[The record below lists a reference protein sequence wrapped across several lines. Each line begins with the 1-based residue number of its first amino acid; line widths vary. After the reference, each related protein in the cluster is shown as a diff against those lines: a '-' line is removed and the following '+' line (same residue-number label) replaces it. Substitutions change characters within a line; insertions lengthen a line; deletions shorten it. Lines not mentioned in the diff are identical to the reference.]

1 MASLREIKDRIA
13 SVRSTLKITSA
24 MKLVASSKLRKA
36 QKEIENLRPYE
47 RALDSILSDVASAS
61 ALSCRLESRNP
72 DAPVAVVAIASNNS
86 LCGGFN
92 VNVIKLALETLGGI
106 ESADLYSIGRK
117 MSEALKKSGYKPVY
131 ESSELIGSPRFDKS
145 ENLAKRLIAS
155 FMNGEYSKV
164 LLVYNSFVSA
174 SSQKPVVEQYLPFSL
189 SSAQPVPE
197 DNDVIWNAEADRRR
211 HKFLFEPSADEIAEG
226 LIPQLLDLKF
236 HAAIL
241 DSAAAEQAA
250 RTIAMQTATDN
261 AEHLLADLTLEY
273 NKGRQQKITAE
284 ILDLVA
290 GSAE

>member
-1 MASLREIKDRIA
+1 MASLREIKDRIS

-36 QKEIENLRPYE
+36 QKEIESIRPYE
-47 RALDSILSDVASAS
+47 KALDSILADVAGAS
-61 ALSCRLESRNP
+61 TLSCKLESRNP
-72 DAPVAVVAIASNNS
+72 DAPVAVVAVASNNS

-92 VNVIKLALETLGGI
+92 VNIIKQALETLGGI
-106 ESADLYSIGRK
+106 GSVALYSIGRK
-117 MSEALKKSGYKPVY
+117 MSEALKKAGYKPVF

-145 ENLAKRLIAS
+145 EKLAKRLISA
-155 FMNGEYSKV
+155 FMNGEYSRV
-164 LLVYNSFVSA
+164 ILVYNSFVSA
-174 SSQKPVVEQYLPFSL
+174 SSQKPVVEQYLPFSI
-189 SSAQPVPE
+189 SAEKPVAEE
-197 DNDVIWNAEADRRR
+197 DDEIWDADADRRR
-211 HKFLFEPSADEIAEG
+211 HKFLFEPSPDEIAEG

-236 HAAIL
+236 HAALL
-241 DSAAAEQAA
+241 DSSAAEQAA

>member
-1 MASLREIKDRIA
+1 MASLREIKDRIS

-36 QKEIENLRPYE
+36 QKEIESIRPYE
-47 RALDSILSDVASAS
+47 KALDSILADVAGAS
-61 ALSCRLESRNP
+61 SLSCKLESRNP
-72 DAPVAVVAIASNNS
+72 DAPVAVVAVASNNS

-92 VNVIKLALETLGGI
+92 VNIIKQALETLGGI
-106 ESADLYSIGRK
+106 GSVELFCIGRK
-117 MSEALKKSGYKPVY
+117 MSEALKKAGYKPVF

-145 ENLAKRLIAS
+145 EKLAKRLISA

-174 SSQKPVVEQYLPFSL
+174 SSQKPVVEQYLPFSI
-189 SSAQPVPE
+189 SAEKPVAEE
-197 DNDVIWNAEADRRR
+197 DDEIWDADADRRR
-211 HKFLFEPSADEIAEG
+211 HKFLFEPSPDEIAEG

-236 HAAIL
+236 HAALL
-241 DSAAAEQAA
+241 DSSAAEQAA

>member
-1 MASLREIKDRIA
+1 M
-13 SVRSTLKITSA
+13 RSTLKITSA

-36 QKEIENLRPYE
+36 QKEIESIRPYE
-47 RALDSILSDVASAS
+47 KALDSILADVAGAS
-61 ALSCRLESRNP
+61 SLSCKLESRNP
-72 DAPVAVVAIASNNS
+72 DAPVAVVAVASNNS

-92 VNVIKLALETLGGI
+92 VNIIKQALETLGGI
-106 ESADLYSIGRK
+106 GSVALYSIGRK
-117 MSEALKKSGYKPVY
+117 MSEALKKAGYKPVF

-145 ENLAKRLIAS
+145 EKLAKRLISA
-155 FMNGEYSKV
+155 FMNGEYSRV
-164 LLVYNSFVSA
+164 ILVYNSFVSA
-174 SSQKPVVEQYLPFSL
+174 SSQKPVVEQYLPFSI
-189 SSAQPVPE
+189 SAEKPVAEE
-197 DNDVIWNAEADRRR
+197 DDEIWDADADRRR
-211 HKFLFEPSADEIAEG
+211 HKFLFEPSPDEIAEG

-236 HAAIL
+236 HAALL
-241 DSAAAEQAA
+241 DSSAAEQAA

>member
-1 MASLREIKDRIA
+1 M
-13 SVRSTLKITSA
+13 RSTLKITSA

-36 QKEIENLRPYE
+36 QKEIESIRPYE
-47 RALDSILSDVASAS
+47 KALDSILADVAGAS
-61 ALSCRLESRNP
+61 SLSCKLESRNP
-72 DAPVAVVAIASNNS
+72 DAPVAVVAVASNNS

-92 VNVIKLALETLGGI
+92 VNIIKQALETLGGI
-106 ESADLYSIGRK
+106 GSIELYSIGRK
-117 MSEALKKSGYKPVY
+117 MSEALKKAGYKPVF

-145 ENLAKRLIAS
+145 EKLAKRLISA
-155 FMNGEYSKV
+155 FMNGEYSRV
-164 LLVYNSFVSA
+164 ILVYNSFVSA
-174 SSQKPVVEQYLPFSL
+174 SSQKPVVEQYLPFSI
-189 SSAQPVPE
+189 SAEKPVAEE
-197 DNDVIWNAEADRRR
+197 DDEIWDADADRRR
-211 HKFLFEPSADEIAEG
+211 HKFLFEPSPDEIAEG

-236 HAAIL
+236 HAALL
-241 DSAAAEQAA
+241 DSSAAEQAA

>member
-47 RALDSILSDVASAS
+47 RALDSILSDVAWAS
-61 ALSCRLESRNP
+61 ALSCRMESRNP

-117 MSEALKKSGYKPVY
+117 MSEALKKSGCKPVY

-174 SSQKPVVEQYLPFSL
+174 STQKPVVEQYLPFSL

>member
-1 MASLREIKDRIA
+1 MASLREIKDRIF

-36 QKEIENLRPYE
+36 QKEIESIRPYE
-47 RALDSILSDVASAS
+47 KALDSILADVAGAS
-61 ALSCRLESRNP
+61 SLSCKLESRNP
-72 DAPVAVVAIASNNS
+72 DAPVAVVAVASNNS

-92 VNVIKLALETLGGI
+92 VNIIKQALETLGEIGSV
-106 ESADLYSIGRK
+106 ELYSIGRK
-117 MSEALKKSGYKPVY
+117 MSEALKKAGYKPVF

-145 ENLAKRLIAS
+145 EKLAKRLISA
-155 FMNGEYSKV
+155 FMNGEYSRV
-164 LLVYNSFVSA
+164 ILVYNSFVSA
-174 SSQKPVVEQYLPFSL
+174 SSQKPVVEQYLPFSI
-189 SSAQPVPE
+189 SAEKPVAEE
-197 DNDVIWNAEADRRR
+197 DDEIWDADADRRR
-211 HKFLFEPSADEIAEG
+211 HKFLFEPSPDEIAEG

-236 HAAIL
+236 HAALL
-241 DSAAAEQAA
+241 DSSAAEQAA

>member
-1 MASLREIKDRIA
+1 MASLREIKDRIS

-36 QKEIENLRPYE
+36 QKEIESIRPYE
-47 RALDSILSDVASAS
+47 KALDSILADVAGAS
-61 ALSCRLESRNP
+61 SLSCKLESRNP
-72 DAPVAVVAIASNNS
+72 DAPVAVVAVASNNS

-92 VNVIKLALETLGGI
+92 VNIIKQALETLGEIGSV
-106 ESADLYSIGRK
+106 ELYSIGRK
-117 MSEALKKSGYKPVY
+117 MSEALKKAGYKPVF

-145 ENLAKRLIAS
+145 EKLAKRLISA
-155 FMNGEYSKV
+155 FMNGEYSRV
-164 LLVYNSFVSA
+164 ILVYNSFVSA
-174 SSQKPVVEQYLPFSL
+174 SSQKPVVEQYLPFSI
-189 SSAQPVPE
+189 SAEKPVAEE
-197 DNDVIWNAEADRRR
+197 DDEIWDADADRRR
-211 HKFLFEPSADEIAEG
+211 HKFLFEPSPDEIAEG

-236 HAAIL
+236 HAALL
-241 DSAAAEQAA
+241 DSSAAEQAA

>member
-1 MASLREIKDRIA
+1 MASLREIKDMIS

-36 QKEIENLRPYE
+36 QKEIESIRPYE
-47 RALDSILSDVASAS
+47 KALDSILADVAGAS
-61 ALSCRLESRNP
+61 TLSCKLESRNP
-72 DAPVAVVAIASNNS
+72 DAPVAVVAVASNNS

-92 VNVIKLALETLGGI
+92 VNIIKQALETLGGI
-106 ESADLYSIGRK
+106 GSVALYSIGRK
-117 MSEALKKSGYKPVY
+117 MSEALKKAGYKPVF
-131 ESSELIGSPRFDKS
+131 ESSELIGNPRFDKS
-145 ENLAKRLIAS
+145 EKLAKRLISA

-174 SSQKPVVEQYLPFSL
+174 SSQKPVVEQYLPFSI
-189 SSAQPVPE
+189 SAEKPVAEE
-197 DNDVIWNAEADRRR
+197 DDEIWDADADRRR
-211 HKFLFEPSADEIAEG
+211 HKFLFEPSPDEIAEG

-236 HAAIL
+236 HAALL
-241 DSAAAEQAA
+241 DSSAAEQAA

>member
-1 MASLREIKDRIA
+1 MASLREIKDRIS

-36 QKEIENLRPYE
+36 QKEIESIRPYE
-47 RALDSILSDVASAS
+47 KALDSILADVAGAS
-61 ALSCRLESRNP
+61 TLSCKLESRNP
-72 DAPVAVVAIASNNS
+72 DAPVAVVAVASNNS

-92 VNVIKLALETLGGI
+92 VNIIKQALETLGGI
-106 ESADLYSIGRK
+106 GSVELYSIGRK
-117 MSEALKKSGYKPVY
+117 MSEALKKAGYKPVF

-145 ENLAKRLIAS
+145 EKLAKRLISAL
-155 FMNGEYSKV
+155 MNGEYSRV
-164 LLVYNSFVSA
+164 ILVYNSFVSA
-174 SSQKPVVEQYLPFSL
+174 SSQKPVVEQYLPFSI
-189 SSAQPVPE
+189 SAEKPVAEE
-197 DNDVIWNAEADRRR
+197 DDEIWDADADRRR
-211 HKFLFEPSADEIAEG
+211 HKFLFEPSPDEIAEG

-236 HAAIL
+236 HAALL
-241 DSAAAEQAA
+241 DSSAAEQAA

>member
-1 MASLREIKDRIA
+1 MASLREIKDRIS

-36 QKEIENLRPYE
+36 QKEIESIRPYE
-47 RALDSILSDVASAS
+47 KALDSILADVAGAS
-61 ALSCRLESRNP
+61 SLSCKLESRNP
-72 DAPVAVVAIASNNS
+72 DAPVAVVAVASNNS

-92 VNVIKLALETLGGI
+92 VNIIKQALETLGGI
-106 ESADLYSIGRK
+106 GSIELYSIGRK
-117 MSEALKKSGYKPVY
+117 MSEALKKAGYKPVF

-145 ENLAKRLIAS
+145 EKLAKRLISA
-155 FMNGEYSKV
+155 FMNGEYSRV
-164 LLVYNSFVSA
+164 ILVYNSFVSA
-174 SSQKPVVEQYLPFSL
+174 SSQKPVVEQYLPFSI
-189 SSAQPVPE
+189 SAEKPVAEE
-197 DNDVIWNAEADRRR
+197 DDEIWDADADRRR
-211 HKFLFEPSADEIAEG
+211 HKFLFEPSPDEIAEG

-236 HAAIL
+236 HAALL
-241 DSAAAEQAA
+241 DSSAAEQAA

>member
-1 MASLREIKDRIA
+1 MASLREIKDRIS

-36 QKEIENLRPYE
+36 QKEIESIRPYE
-47 RALDSILSDVASAS
+47 KALDSILADVAGAS
-61 ALSCRLESRNP
+61 TLSCKLESRNP
-72 DAPVAVVAIASNNS
+72 DAPVAVVAVASNNS

-92 VNVIKLALETLGGI
+92 VNIIKQALETLGGI
-106 ESADLYSIGRK
+106 GSVELYSIGRK
-117 MSEALKKSGYKPVY
+117 MSEALKKAGYKPVF

-145 ENLAKRLIAS
+145 EKLAKRLISA
-155 FMNGEYSKV
+155 FMNGEYSRV
-164 LLVYNSFVSA
+164 ILVYNSFVSA
-174 SSQKPVVEQYLPFSL
+174 SSQKPVVEQYLPFSI
-189 SSAQPVPE
+189 SAEKPVAEE
-197 DNDVIWNAEADRRR
+197 DDEIWDADADRRR
-211 HKFLFEPSADEIAEG
+211 HKFLFEPSPDEIAEG

-236 HAAIL
+236 HAALL
-241 DSAAAEQAA
+241 DSSAAEQAA

>member
-1 MASLREIKDRIA
+1 MASLREIKDRIS

-36 QKEIENLRPYE
+36 QKEIESIRPYE
-47 RALDSILSDVASAS
+47 KALDSILADVAGAS
-61 ALSCRLESRNP
+61 TLSCKLESRNP
-72 DAPVAVVAIASNNS
+72 DAPVAVVAVASNNS

-92 VNVIKLALETLGGI
+92 VNIIKQALETLGGI
-106 ESADLYSIGRK
+106 GSVALYSIGRK
-117 MSEALKKSGYKPVY
+117 MSEALKKAGYKPVF

-145 ENLAKRLIAS
+145 EKLAKRLISA

-174 SSQKPVVEQYLPFSL
+174 SSQKPVVEQYLPFSI
-189 SSAQPVPE
+189 SAEKPVAEE
-197 DNDVIWNAEADRRR
+197 DDEIWDADADRRR
-211 HKFLFEPSADEIAEG
+211 HKFLFEPSPDEIAEG

-236 HAAIL
+236 HAALL
-241 DSAAAEQAA
+241 DSSAAEQAA

>member
-1 MASLREIKDRIA
+1 MASLREIKDRIS

-36 QKEIENLRPYE
+36 QKEIESIRPYE
-47 RALDSILSDVASAS
+47 NALDSILADVAGAS
-61 ALSCRLESRNP
+61 TLSCKLESRNP
-72 DAPVAVVAIASNNS
+72 DAPVAVVAVASNNS

-92 VNVIKLALETLGGI
+92 VNIIKQALETLGGI
-106 ESADLYSIGRK
+106 GSVELYSIGRK
-117 MSEALKKSGYKPVY
+117 MSEALKKAGYKPVF

-145 ENLAKRLIAS
+145 EKLAKRLISA
-155 FMNGEYSKV
+155 FMNGEYSRV
-164 LLVYNSFVSA
+164 ILVYNSFVSA
-174 SSQKPVVEQYLPFSL
+174 SSQKPVVEQYLPFSI
-189 SSAQPVPE
+189 SAEKPVAEE
-197 DNDVIWNAEADRRR
+197 DDEIWDADADRRR
-211 HKFLFEPSADEIAEG
+211 HKFLFEPSPDEIAEG
-226 LIPQLLDLKF
+226 LIPQLLDLKC
-236 HAAIL
+236 HAALL
-241 DSAAAEQAA
+241 DSSAAEQAA

>member
-1 MASLREIKDRIA
+1 MASLREIKDRIS

-36 QKEIENLRPYE
+36 QKEIESIRPYE
-47 RALDSILSDVASAS
+47 KALDSILADVAGAS
-61 ALSCRLESRNP
+61 TLSCKLESRNP
-72 DAPVAVVAIASNNS
+72 DAPVAVVAVASNNS

-92 VNVIKLALETLGGI
+92 VNIIKQALETLGGI
-106 ESADLYSIGRK
+106 GSVELYSIGRK
-117 MSEALKKSGYKPVY
+117 MSESLKKAGYKPVF

-145 ENLAKRLIAS
+145 EKLAKRLISA

-174 SSQKPVVEQYLPFSL
+174 SSQKPVVEQYLPFSI
-189 SSAQPVPE
+189 SAEKPVAEE
-197 DNDVIWNAEADRRR
+197 DDEIWDADADRRR
-211 HKFLFEPSADEIAEG
+211 HKFLFEPSPDEIAEG

-236 HAAIL
+236 HAALL
-241 DSAAAEQAA
+241 DSSAAEQAA

>member
-1 MASLREIKDRIA
+1 MAGA
-13 SVRSTLKITSA
+13 STL
-24 MKLVASSKLRKA
+24 
-36 QKEIENLRPYE
+36 
-47 RALDSILSDVASAS
+47 
-61 ALSCRLESRNP
+61 SCKLESRNP
-72 DAPVAVVAIASNNS
+72 DAPVAVVAVASNNS

-92 VNVIKLALETLGGI
+92 VNIIKQALETLGGI
-106 ESADLYSIGRK
+106 GSVELYSIGRK
-117 MSEALKKSGYKPVY
+117 MSEALKKAGYKPVF
-131 ESSELIGSPRFDKS
+131 ESSELIGNPRFDKS
-145 ENLAKRLIAS
+145 EKLAKRLISA

-174 SSQKPVVEQYLPFSL
+174 SSQKPVVEQYLPFSI
-189 SSAQPVPE
+189 SAEKPVAEE
-197 DNDVIWNAEADRRR
+197 DDEIWDADADRRR
-211 HKFLFEPSADEIAEG
+211 HKFLFEPSPDEIAEG

-236 HAAIL
+236 HAALL
-241 DSAAAEQAA
+241 DSSAAEQAA

>member
-1 MASLREIKDRIA
+1 MASLREIKDRIS

-36 QKEIENLRPYE
+36 QKEIESIRPYE
-47 RALDSILSDVASAS
+47 KALDSILADVAGAS
-61 ALSCRLESRNP
+61 SLSCKLESRNP
-72 DAPVAVVAIASNNS
+72 DAPVAVVAVASNNS

-92 VNVIKLALETLGGI
+92 VNIIKQALETLGGI
-106 ESADLYSIGRK
+106 GSVELYSIGRK
-117 MSEALKKSGYKPVY
+117 MSEALKKAGYKPVF

-145 ENLAKRLIAS
+145 EKLAKRLISA
-155 FMNGEYSKV
+155 FMNGEYSRV
-164 LLVYNSFVSA
+164 ILVYNSFVSA
-174 SSQKPVVEQYLPFSL
+174 SSQKPVVEQYLPFSI
-189 SSAQPVPE
+189 SAEKPVAEE
-197 DNDVIWNAEADRRR
+197 DDEIWDADADRRR
-211 HKFLFEPSADEIAEG
+211 HKFLFEPSPDEIAEG

-236 HAAIL
+236 HAALL
-241 DSAAAEQAA
+241 DSSAAEQAA

>member
-1 MASLREIKDRIA
+1 MASLREIKDRIS

-36 QKEIENLRPYE
+36 QKEIESIRPYE
-47 RALDSILSDVASAS
+47 KALDSILADVAGAS
-61 ALSCRLESRNP
+61 SLSCKLESRNP
-72 DAPVAVVAIASNNS
+72 DAPVAVVAVASNNS

-92 VNVIKLALETLGGI
+92 VNIIKQALETLGGI
-106 ESADLYSIGRK
+106 GSVELYSIGRK
-117 MSEALKKSGYKPVY
+117 MSEALKKAGYKPVF
-131 ESSELIGSPRFDKS
+131 ESSELIGSPRFDTS
-145 ENLAKRLIAS
+145 EKLAKRLISA
-155 FMNGEYSKV
+155 FMNGEYSRV
-164 LLVYNSFVSA
+164 ILVYNSFVSA
-174 SSQKPVVEQYLPFSL
+174 SSQKPVVEQYLPFSI
-189 SSAQPVPE
+189 SAEKPVAEE
-197 DNDVIWNAEADRRR
+197 DDEIWDADADRRR
-211 HKFLFEPSADEIAEG
+211 HKFLFEPSPDEIAEG

-236 HAAIL
+236 HAALL
-241 DSAAAEQAA
+241 DSSAAEQAA

>member
-1 MASLREIKDRIA
+1 MASLREIKDRIS

-36 QKEIENLRPYE
+36 QKEIESIRPYE
-47 RALDSILSDVASAS
+47 KALDSILADVAGAS
-61 ALSCRLESRNP
+61 TLSCKLESRNP
-72 DAPVAVVAIASNNS
+72 DAPVAVVAVASNNS

-92 VNVIKLALETLGGI
+92 VNIIKQALETLGGI
-106 ESADLYSIGRK
+106 GSVELFCIGRK
-117 MSEALKKSGYKPVY
+117 MSEALKKAGYKPVF

-145 ENLAKRLIAS
+145 EKLAKRLISA

-174 SSQKPVVEQYLPFSL
+174 SSQKPVVEQYLPFSI
-189 SSAQPVPE
+189 SAEKPAAEE
-197 DNDVIWNAEADRRR
+197 DDEIWDADADRRR
-211 HKFLFEPSADEIAEG
+211 HKFLFEPSPDEIAEG

-236 HAAIL
+236 HAALL
-241 DSAAAEQAA
+241 DSSAAEQAA

-273 NKGRQQKITAE
+273 NKGRQQRITAE

>member
-1 MASLREIKDRIA
+1 MASLREIKDRIS

-36 QKEIENLRPYE
+36 QKEIESIRPYE
-47 RALDSILSDVASAS
+47 KALDSILADVAGAS
-61 ALSCRLESRNP
+61 SLSCKLESRNP
-72 DAPVAVVAIASNNS
+72 DAPVAVVAVASNNS

-92 VNVIKLALETLGGI
+92 VNIIKQALETLGGI
-106 ESADLYSIGRK
+106 GSVELYSIGRK
-117 MSEALKKSGYKPVY
+117 MSEALKKAGYKPVF
-131 ESSELIGSPRFDKS
+131 ESSELIGNPRFDKS
-145 ENLAKRLIAS
+145 EKLAKRLISA
-155 FMNGEYSKV
+155 FMNGEYSRV
-164 LLVYNSFVSA
+164 ILVYNSFVSA
-174 SSQKPVVEQYLPFSL
+174 SSQKPVVEQYLPFSI
-189 SSAQPVPE
+189 SAEKPVAEE
-197 DNDVIWNAEADRRR
+197 DDEIWDADADRRR
-211 HKFLFEPSADEIAEG
+211 HKFLFEPSPDEIAEG

-236 HAAIL
+236 HAALL
-241 DSAAAEQAA
+241 DSSAAEQAA

>member
-1 MASLREIKDRIA
+1 MASLREIKDRIS

-36 QKEIENLRPYE
+36 QKEIESIRPYE
-47 RALDSILSDVASAS
+47 KALDSILADVAGAS
-61 ALSCRLESRNP
+61 SLSCKLESRNP
-72 DAPVAVVAIASNNS
+72 DAPVAVVAVASNNS

-92 VNVIKLALETLGGI
+92 VNIIKQALETLGGI
-106 ESADLYSIGRK
+106 GSVELFCIGRK
-117 MSEALKKSGYKPVY
+117 MSEALKKAGYKPVF

-145 ENLAKRLIAS
+145 EKLAKRLISA
-155 FMNGEYSKV
+155 FMNGEYSRV
-164 LLVYNSFVSA
+164 ILVYNSFVSA
-174 SSQKPVVEQYLPFSL
+174 SSQKPVVEQYLPFSI
-189 SSAQPVPE
+189 SAEKPVAEE
-197 DNDVIWNAEADRRR
+197 DDEIWDADADRRR
-211 HKFLFEPSADEIAEG
+211 HKFLFEPSPDEIAEG

-236 HAAIL
+236 HAALL
-241 DSAAAEQAA
+241 DSSAAEQAA

>member
-1 MASLREIKDRIA
+1 MASLREIKDRIS

-36 QKEIENLRPYE
+36 QKEIESIRPYE
-47 RALDSILSDVASAS
+47 KALDSILTDVAGAS
-61 ALSCRLESRNP
+61 SLSCKLESRNP
-72 DAPVAVVAIASNNS
+72 DAPVAVVAVASNNS

-92 VNVIKLALETLGGI
+92 VNIIKQALETLGGI
-106 ESADLYSIGRK
+106 GSVELYSIGRK
-117 MSEALKKSGYKPVY
+117 MSEALKKAGYKPVF

-145 ENLAKRLIAS
+145 EKLAKRLISA
-155 FMNGEYSKV
+155 FMNGEYSRV
-164 LLVYNSFVSA
+164 ILVYNSFVSA
-174 SSQKPVVEQYLPFSL
+174 SSQKPVVEQYLPFSI
-189 SSAQPVPE
+189 SAEKPVAEE
-197 DNDVIWNAEADRRR
+197 DDEIWDADADRRR
-211 HKFLFEPSADEIAEG
+211 HKFLFEPSPDEIAEG

-236 HAAIL
+236 HAALL
-241 DSAAAEQAA
+241 DSSAAEQAA

>member
-1 MASLREIKDRIA
+1 MASLREIKDRIS

-36 QKEIENLRPYE
+36 QKEIESIRPYE
-47 RALDSILSDVASAS
+47 KALDSILADVAGAS
-61 ALSCRLESRNP
+61 TLSCKLESRNP
-72 DAPVAVVAIASNNS
+72 DAPVAVVAVASNNS

-92 VNVIKLALETLGGI
+92 VNIIKQALETLGGI
-106 ESADLYSIGRK
+106 GSVELYSIGRK
-117 MSEALKKSGYKPVY
+117 MSEALKKAGYKPVF

-145 ENLAKRLIAS
+145 EKLAKRLISA

-174 SSQKPVVEQYLPFSL
+174 SSQKPVVEQYLPFSI
-189 SSAQPVPE
+189 SAEKPVAEE
-197 DNDVIWNAEADRRR
+197 DDEIWDADVDRRR
-211 HKFLFEPSADEIAEG
+211 HKFLFEPSPDEIAEG

-236 HAAIL
+236 HAALL
-241 DSAAAEQAA
+241 DSSAAEQAA

>member
-1 MASLREIKDRIA
+1 MASLREIKDRIS

-36 QKEIENLRPYE
+36 QKEIESIRPYE
-47 RALDSILSDVASAS
+47 KALDSILADVAGAS
-61 ALSCRLESRNP
+61 TLSCKLESRNP
-72 DAPVAVVAIASNNS
+72 DAPVAVVAVASNNS

-92 VNVIKLALETLGGI
+92 VNIIKQALETLGGI
-106 ESADLYSIGRK
+106 GSVELYSIGRK
-117 MSEALKKSGYKPVY
+117 MSEALKKAGYKPVF
-131 ESSELIGSPRFDKS
+131 ESSELIGNPRFDKS
-145 ENLAKRLIAS
+145 EKLAKRLISA

-174 SSQKPVVEQYLPFSL
+174 SSQKPVVEQYLPFSI
-189 SSAQPVPE
+189 SAEKPVAEE
-197 DNDVIWNAEADRRR
+197 DDEIWDADADRRR
-211 HKFLFEPSADEIAEG
+211 HKFLFEPSPDEIAEG

-236 HAAIL
+236 HAALL
-241 DSAAAEQAA
+241 DSFAAEQAA

>member
-1 MASLREIKDRIA
+1 MASLREIKDRIS

-36 QKEIENLRPYE
+36 QKEIESIRPYE
-47 RALDSILSDVASAS
+47 KALDSILADVAGAS
-61 ALSCRLESRNP
+61 TLSCKLESRNP
-72 DAPVAVVAIASNNS
+72 DAPVAVVAVASNNS

-92 VNVIKLALETLGGI
+92 VNIIKQALETLGGI
-106 ESADLYSIGRK
+106 GSVELFCIGRK
-117 MSEALKKSGYKPVY
+117 MSEALKKAGYKPVF

-145 ENLAKRLIAS
+145 EKLAKRLISA
-155 FMNGEYSKV
+155 FMNGEYSRV
-164 LLVYNSFVSA
+164 ILVYNSFVSA
-174 SSQKPVVEQYLPFSL
+174 SSQKPVVEQYLPFSI
-189 SSAQPVPE
+189 SAEKPVAEE
-197 DNDVIWNAEADRRR
+197 DDEIWDADADRRR
-211 HKFLFEPSADEIAEG
+211 HKFLFEPSPDEIAEG

-236 HAAIL
+236 HAALL
-241 DSAAAEQAA
+241 DSSAAEQAA

>member
-1 MASLREIKDRIA
+1 MASLREIKDRIS

-36 QKEIENLRPYE
+36 QKEIESIRPYE
-47 RALDSILSDVASAS
+47 KALDSILADVAGAS
-61 ALSCRLESRNP
+61 SLSCKLESRNP
-72 DAPVAVVAIASNNS
+72 DAPVAVVAVASNNS

-92 VNVIKLALETLGGI
+92 VNIIKQALETLGGI
-106 ESADLYSIGRK
+106 GSVELYSIGRK
-117 MSEALKKSGYKPVY
+117 MSEALKKAGYKPVF

-145 ENLAKRLIAS
+145 EKLAKRLISA

-174 SSQKPVVEQYLPFSL
+174 SSQKPVVEQYLPFSI
-189 SSAQPVPE
+189 SAEKPVAEE
-197 DNDVIWNAEADRRR
+197 DDEIWDADADRRR
-211 HKFLFEPSADEIAEG
+211 HKFLFEPSPDEIAEG

-236 HAAIL
+236 HAALL
-241 DSAAAEQAA
+241 DSSAAEQAA

>member
-1 MASLREIKDRIA
+1 MASLREIKDRIS

-36 QKEIENLRPYE
+36 QKEIESIRPYE
-47 RALDSILSDVASAS
+47 KALDSILADVAGAS
-61 ALSCRLESRNP
+61 TLSCKLESRNP
-72 DAPVAVVAIASNNS
+72 DAPVAVVAVASNNS

-92 VNVIKLALETLGGI
+92 VNIIKQALETLGGI
-106 ESADLYSIGRK
+106 GSVELFCIGRK
-117 MSEALKKSGYKPVY
+117 MSEALKKAGYKPVF

-145 ENLAKRLIAS
+145 EKLAKRLISA

-174 SSQKPVVEQYLPFSL
+174 SSQKPVVEQYLPFSI
-189 SSAQPVPE
+189 SAEKPVAEE
-197 DNDVIWNAEADRRR
+197 DDEIWDADADRRR
-211 HKFLFEPSADEIAEG
+211 HKFLFEPSPDEIAEG

-236 HAAIL
+236 HAALL
-241 DSAAAEQAA
+241 DSSAAEQAA